1 MHRNDAQGGGMGIS
15 VRLRET
21 SQHPLPA
28 LLAQQQDEIR
38 KQQQEL
44 QNAWERVELL
54 VGRYSVEDP
63 EERRYGVER
72 LHGASAVHNHLTGL
86 MRSTDREALALTPG
100 SPSREMGATTAESL
114 AKNMLERS
122 IRVRAIYSD
131 RIRED
136 AECMVNPQGLA
147 RSGAEVRT
155 IPRLS
160 FRVYIADR
168 RTALMQLHGNEAPG
182 EAMATEEP
190 AMVAVLCSFFDALW
204 ASATPLGGTEL
215 EHSSITTQEHELLR
229 LLGQGLTDEAAAR
242 KLGVSLRT
250 ERRMLTKLSD
260 ALDARSRF
268 QLGQRA
274 VEHGIL

>member
-1 MHRNDAQGGGMGIS
+1 M
-15 VRLRET
+15 
-21 SQHPLPA
+21 
-28 LLAQQQDEIR
+28 LAQQQDEIR

-44 QNAWERVELL
+44 QNAWERVEFL
-54 VGRYSVEDP
+54 VGRYAVENP
-63 EERRYGVER
+63 EDRRYGVER
-72 LHGASAVHNHLTGL
+72 LHGESAVHNRLAEVV
-86 MRSTDREALALTPG
+86 RSTDREALAITPG
-100 SPSREMGATTAESL
+100 YPERTMGSGVIESL
-114 AKNMLERS
+114 TKDMLERS
-122 IRVRAIYSD
+122 VRVRSIYSN

-136 AECMVNPQGLA
+136 AGFVVGPRNLV

-160 FRVYIADR
+160 FRVYIADHR
-168 RTALMQLHGNEAPG
+168 MALMQLHGNEAPG

-190 AMVAVLCSFFDALW
+190 AVVAVLCSFFEAMW
-204 ASATPLGGTEL
+204 ASATPFGGTDL
-215 EHSSITTQEHELLR
+215 ENASITAQEHELLR

-260 ALDARSRF
+260 VLDARSRF